1 MACARTVAVVVPS
14 PATSEVLE
22 ATSRTICAPM
32 FSSGSFSSISFAT
45 VTPSLVMSGEPNFFS
60 ITTLRPLGPRVTFTA
75 SARMFTPR
83 RMDCRDSSPCR
94 ICFAI
99 SYFSFENLQRLNSSS
114 HSFAKAGERMGH
126 PPELLRGEGRFAG
139 AFQDAE
145 DFFLT
150 HDQEVF
156 AVDLDFRTGILA
168 EQNAIARLHVEGE
181 GLALVVG
188 LAAADGD
195 HFSLLRLVFGAVG
208 DDDAAPGGL
217 SLFYTTNNDAIVQGS
232 QLSSHSWNSFQM
244 LGSDWIAIHV
254 GRLGRRLCCGHGT
267 IMNFGFVPGAGS
279 EGRKGKVAGSS
290 ASTQIRRVLM

>member
-1 MACARTVAVVVPS
+1 MACARAVAVVVPS

-32 FSSGSFSSISFAT
+32 FSSGSFSSISLAT

-83 RMDCRDSSPCR
+83 RIDCRDSSPCR

-99 SYFSFENLQRLNSSS
+99 SYFSFENLRWLNSSS
-114 HSFAKAGERMGH
+114 HPFAKRGGRMGH
-126 PPELLRGEGRFAG
+126 PPELLGGEGRFTG

-156 AVDLDFRTGILA
+156 AVDLDFRAGILA
-168 EQNAIARLHVEGE
+168 EQNAIARLHIQRKGF
-181 GLALVVG
+181 ALIVA

-195 HFSLLRLVFGAVG
+195 DFSLLRLVLGAVG

-217 SLFYTTNNDAIVQGS
+217 SLFYTTNYDAVVQGS
-232 QLSSHSWNSFQM
+232 QLGCHSWNSFQM

-254 GRLGRRLCCGHGT
+254 GRPGRDCC
-267 IMNFGFVPGAGS
+267 VGS
-279 EGRKGKVAGSS
+279 AQS
-290 ASTQIRRVLM
+290 